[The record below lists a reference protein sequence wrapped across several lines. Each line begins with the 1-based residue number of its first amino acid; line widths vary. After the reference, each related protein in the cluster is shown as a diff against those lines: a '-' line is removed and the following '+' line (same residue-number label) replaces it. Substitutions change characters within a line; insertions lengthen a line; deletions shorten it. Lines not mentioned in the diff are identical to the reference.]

1 MGSCKRNC
9 DRSRETAVSDRETGL
24 MSVSAGSAACF
35 GSAAR
40 RKQGIERGMTGA
52 LDTGQTV
59 YKRCKKEE
67 GKWEAGLCG
76 LLFLMKK

>member
-9 DRSRETAVSDRETGL
+9 DRSRETAVSDRETGN
-24 MSVSAGSAACF
+24 MFVSAGSAACF
-35 GSAAR
+35 GSAAC

-59 YKRCKKEE
+59 YKRYKKED

-76 LLFLMKK
+76 LLFLTKK

>member
-24 MSVSAGSAACF
+24 MSVSAGSAAYF
-35 GSAAR
+35 GSVPC
-40 RKQGIERGMTGA
+40 RKQGIERGMAVA

-59 YKRCKKEE
+59 HKRCKKEDR
-67 GKWEAGLCG
+67 KWKAGLCG
-76 LLFLMKK
+76 LLFLTKK